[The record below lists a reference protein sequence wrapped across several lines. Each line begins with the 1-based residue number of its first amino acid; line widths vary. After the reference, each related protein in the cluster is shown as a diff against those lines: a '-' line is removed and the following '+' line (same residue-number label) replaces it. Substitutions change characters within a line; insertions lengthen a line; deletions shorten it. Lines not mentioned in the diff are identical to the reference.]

1 MFTNNDTIIY
11 FLVIVGSL
19 FLLIVGF
26 FVLFKAFYIKV
37 PQGTALIVNDMTSK
51 PKVHFTGALVYPII
65 YKKEFMKISLITFDV
80 ERRGKDGLICQDNLR
95 ADICVAFY
103 LRVNETTEDVLK
115 VAKSIGVDRASDQKA
130 VSTLFSAKFSEALKT
145 VGKQFELA
153 KLFEDRLNFRERII
167 DVIGKDLNGYALEDV
182 AIDYLEQTPI
192 KSLDPDNIFDAEGIN
207 KITAITAVHKDE
219 TNKRE
224 RDLELALK
232 KKDTET
238 IEAKLELE
246 RQQAD
251 AEARQKRE
259 IETIRAREAA
269 ETLKVQ
275 EEERLK
281 AEQARIQ
288 TQQEIEVREENRLR
302 EVEVAQNNRLR
313 AIAIEEE
320 RVTRARSLEIVA
332 REREVE
338 LQRIEKDKVLEEEKK
353 QIANVIRERIA
364 VEKTVAVEE
373 EHIKEVREVSK
384 ADREKQTTIIEA
396 EARAEQELVKQVK
409 QAEADEQSSKHRAI
423 EISTMAQ
430 AELEA
435 AAKQAEAKKQLAQ
448 GIEAE
453 EAAVGL
459 AEAKVRKAAA
469 EAEEKEGL
477 VKANITAETLLAE
490 AKGNQEIGL
499 AEAKVIEAKAIAIE
513 KEGLVKANI
522 TAETL
527 LAEARGNQEKGF
539 AEAKVIEAKANAIE
553 KQGLTEA
560 KVLEEKLSAQ
570 ARGDERIAFAK
581 ATSTKEQGLA
591 EALVIR
597 EKLTAEANGLVEK
610 FQAMGNMNEQS
621 QNHEEFRLAL
631 EKGFEQ
637 AMAAIAANKEIAREQ
652 ADVLAAA
659 FSKANIEIVGGNDN
673 FFNSFS
679 KAISVGKAI
688 EGTVNQSP
696 VLQSALQSVLA
707 RLSGNKKINLKE
719 TLQNTDLKALAQ
731 QFLSSDN
738 EDE

>member
-1 MFTNNDTIIY
+1 MHINTDTIIFFFITIGII
-11 FLVIVGSL
+11 FLVIM
-19 FLLIVGF
+19 GF
-26 FVLFKAFYIKV
+26 FLLFKAFYIKV

-51 PKVHFTGALVYPII
+51 PKVHFTGALVYPVI

-80 ERRGKDGLICQDNLR
+80 ERRGKDGLICKDNLR

-130 VSTLFSAKFSEALKT
+130 VSSLFSAKFSEALKT
-145 VGKQFELA
+145 VGKQFELS
-153 KLFEDRLNFRERII
+153 KLFEDRMNFRERII

-207 KITAITAVHKDE
+207 KITSITAVHKDE

-288 TQQEIEVREENRLR
+288 SQQEIEVREENRLR
-302 EVEVAQNNRLR
+302 EVEVAQQNRLR

-320 RVTRARSLEIVA
+320 RVERARSLEIVA

-353 QIANVIRERIA
+353 LIANVIRERVA

-373 EHIKEVREVSK
+373 ENIKEVREVSK

-453 EAAVGL
+453 EAAIGL
-459 AEAKVRKAAA
+459 AEAKVRKARA

-490 AKGNQEIGL
+490 AKGNQEKGL
-499 AEAKVIEAKAIAIE
+499 SEAKVIEAKAI
-513 KEGLVKANI
+513 
-522 TAETL
+522 
-527 LAEARGNQEKGF
+527 
-539 AEAKVIEAKANAIE
+539 AIE

-570 ARGDERIAFAK
+570 ARGDERIGLAK
-581 ATSTKEQGLA
+581 ASSTKEQGLA

-597 EKLTAEANGLVEK
+597 ERLTAEASGLVEK
-610 FQAMGNMNEQS
+610 FQAMGTMSEQS
-621 QNHEEFRLAL
+621 QHHEEFRLAL

-696 VLQSALQSVLA
+696 VLQSALQSVLS
-707 RLSGNKKINLKE
+707 RLSGDKHVDLKE
-719 TLQNTDLKALAQ
+719 TLQNTDLKALAR
-731 QFLSSDN
+731 QFLSTENDN
-738 EDE
+738 K